1 MGAWENYDTKNPD
14 PALYR
19 TWTYQAI
26 AHGADVINYYRWR
39 QCWFGTEQLVTS
51 ILNWDSYAG
60 DRYKVVAQVGHELP
74 RIAGLLKGS
83 TVVSDVAI
91 LLSPDSRWAFRDQP
105 HTKNLDY
112 DRQVISYYKALRQLR
127 INVDIV
133 FPQQDFTRY
142 KMIIAPSLLVV
153 DRGLGA
159 RLTTFANAGG
169 TLLLTFLSGSKDEN
183 NWVTQTAL
191 PGFLR
196 KATGAVIRDF
206 DPQTDQEQ
214 EIVMADGSRY
224 PAETWFDI
232 LTPETAEALAT
243 YAKRFYSGKAAL
255 TRNRYGRGTIY
266 YVGFETKSDEFHR
279 RIVAEALRDSG
290 IAPGVLVPEGVQVA
304 SRKKPGREIFFV
316 LNYDD
321 EPKTVAMG
329 HRLLNALTGK
339 TEPESLELGPFDV
352 KVLTPP

>member
-1 MGAWENYDTKNPD
+1 
-14 PALYR
+14 
-19 TWTYQAI
+19 
-26 AHGADVINYYRWR
+26 V
-39 QCWFGTEQLVTS
+39 
-51 ILNWDSYAG
+51 
-60 DRYKVVAQVGHELP
+60 
-74 RIAGLLKGS
+74 
-83 TVVSDVAI
+83 
-91 LLSPDSRWAFRDQP
+91 
-105 HTKNLDY
+105 
-112 DRQVISYYKALRQLR
+112 
-127 INVDIV
+127 
-133 FPQQDFTRY
+133 
-142 KMIIAPSLLVV
+142 
-153 DRGLGA
+153 
-159 RLTTFANAGG
+159 RLTTFASAGG

-196 KATGAVIRDF
+196 EATGAVIRDF
-206 DPQTDQEQ
+206 DPQTDQKQ